1 MKTPQAIK
9 LNNKL
14 SHPAFSNYSYP
25 PCTVADEETKTEMIS
40 RELQISQKERQ
51 EILAF
56 ESHLAA
62 ASTKQTITESNSLLL
77 SQLTSL
83 EPK

>member
-1 MKTPQAIK
+1 MKMPQAMT
-9 LNNKL
+9 NNKL

-25 PCTVADEETKTEMIS
+25 PCTVADEETKSEMIS

-62 ASTKQTITESNSLLL
+62 ASTKQTITESSSLLL
-77 SQLTSL
+77 CQLTSL